1 MGVVRP
7 VSDPSVRPDDV
18 APVRSILL
26 TPSELRAAAAL
37 RRGDVPAAVWRL
49 VTVGDP
55 LREPD
60 DDAEAVDRLH
70 SRSLLQRT
78 STGELEF
85 HDDLAEALDCIT
97 GATLVA
103 LVMAETDTVHVTAL
117 LGAGGD
123 LAAVSPEPTGIGIRL
138 LPARFLVATIA
149 MLTGLRDAAPSADGS
164 PVVVAELHRTGIDVE
179 RPAVP
184 ATFEEELERRVA
196 GRPHGRSV
204 VMTVHLEDGS
214 IERRDVTWIVDEG
227 EVVFEVRARG
237 DVLEVVTSDPD
248 LIVGR
253 LQEVLRR

>member
-1 MGVVRP
+1 M
-7 VSDPSVRPDDV
+7 SDPSVRPDDV
-18 APVRSILL
+18 APVKSILL

-37 RRGDVPAAVWRL
+37 RRGDVPEAVWRL
-49 VTVGDP
+49 VAVGGP
-55 LREPD
+55 LMEPEA
-60 DDAEAVDRLH
+60 DAEVLDRLR
-70 SRSLLQRT
+70 SRSLLQQS

-85 HDDLAEALDCIT
+85 HDDLATALDCIT
-97 GATLVA
+97 SATLVA
-103 LVMAETDTVHVTAL
+103 LVMAETDTVRVTAL

-123 LAAVSPEPTGIGIRL
+123 LAAVSRESTGIGIRL
-138 LPARFLVATIA
+138 LPARYLVATIA
-149 MLTGLRDAAPSADGS
+149 MLSGLRDAGPSADGS
-164 PVVVAELHRTGIDVE
+164 PVVVAELHRTGIDEE

-214 IERRDVTWIVDEG
+214 IERSDVTWIVDEG
-227 EVVFEVRARG
+227 HMVFEVRARG

-253 LQEVLRR
+253 LHEVLRR